1 MIKTGHLFD
10 EQHPDLYKK
19 WVVGGFVK
27 DPDFKNDNF
36 EFKFQNDKKGMCRQP
51 KEVLNPDVT
60 TLAILIDGHVR
71 MNFGARNKYLRERGD
86 YIWWNP
92 DVPHLFEYLEDS
104 LVITLRWKNEQTNR
118 SLDPLVS
125 FNQ

>member
-1 MIKTGHLFD
+1 MIKTGQLFD

-27 DPDFKNDNF
+27 DPDFNNDNF
-36 EFKFQNDKKGMCRQP
+36 EFKFQSDKRGMRRQP
-51 KEVLNPDVT
+51 KTVMNPNVT

-71 MNFGARNKYLRERGD
+71 MNFGSQDLFLHTRGD

-92 DVPHLFEYLEDS
+92 DVAHLFEYLEDS
-104 LVITLRWKNEQTNR
+104 LVITLRWNK
-118 SLDPLVS
+118 
-125 FNQ
+125 